1 MTASAP
7 QTRLGRLAQRSSAR
21 AEAVA
26 ERCELCNAP
35 IGPEHRH
42 LLRLPARE
50 VLCACRACSTLFDRD
65 AAGGDQFRLIPDRRL
80 AVRDFELADQAWEE
94 LRLPVDI
101 AFFFR
106 DSVAGRVVALYP
118 GPMGVTESLLRL
130 EAWEEIEAANPV
142 LGALRDDVEALL
154 VDRALGARRH
164 WIVPIDECYRLAGL
178 IRLRWRG
185 LTGGKDV
192 WQAINGFFDELD
204 RRSKPV
210 GRHDDK
216 EQPWPE

>member
-1 MTASAP
+1 
-7 QTRLGRLAQRSSAR
+7 L
-21 AEAVA
+21 
-26 ERCELCNAP
+26 
-35 IGPEHRH
+35 
-42 LLRLPARE
+42 
-50 VLCACRACSTLFDRD
+50 LFDR
-65 AAGGDQFRLIPDRRL
+65 GGRFKVVPTRRERLGDL
-80 AVRDFELADQAWEE
+80 ELDWEA

-106 DSVAGRVVALYP
+106 DSAAGRVVALYP

-142 LGALRDDVEALL
+142 LAALCPDVEALL

-178 IRLRWRG
+178 IRMRWRG

-210 GRHDDK
+210 GRHDHK
-216 EQPWPE
+216 EQPWPR